1 MTKEI
6 TSPPEKIIGWRMEQD
21 DLKLSF
27 SDNRPIVIGE
37 VVSVKEEKNVYKT
50 ISVGNYGLHAYKSF
64 LQALNQGSRTYLS
77 LVELSGKMHIND
89 GQMSAES
96 RRCLGILKWIP
107 IFKQLYARFALPAMK
122 KLIKKYP
129 ELQIIETVFTER
141 AAGHAEL
148 KEDLENIKNFLRLRR
163 NREDDCHMNR
173 KWMGPAMISCGM
185 WEDQFFQLTNQMK
198 APKEYSAIVDMLVTR
213 LDSAKTK
220 VFTELLGMKVFTKAK
235 KYAEKIRILEKAL
248 KDVSDLK
255 HNELPKFF
263 ASRIFH
269 LFEDTDIK
277 QSIDNLTKFL
287 LAVEIYDTLDLT
299 TKEMLEQ
306 GNDNSAECWTSIME
320 KNKSKYDKIK
330 KDLYQTVEDE
340 FKKLMDRSLKL
351 KAILTSL

>member
-1 MTKEI
+1 MTKAI

-64 LQALNQGSRTYLS
+64 LHALNQGSRTYLS
-77 LVELSGKMHIND
+77 LVELSGKMHISD

-163 NREDDCHMNR
+163 NREDDCHR
-173 KWMGPAMISCGM
+173 QWAGFQMISCGFVPF
-185 WEDQFFQLTNQMK
+185 EDQFHQIK

-263 ASRIFH
+263 ASRIFR

-277 QSIDNLTKFL
+277 QSIGFLTKFL

-306 GNDNSAECWTSIME
+306 GNDNTAECWSSIME